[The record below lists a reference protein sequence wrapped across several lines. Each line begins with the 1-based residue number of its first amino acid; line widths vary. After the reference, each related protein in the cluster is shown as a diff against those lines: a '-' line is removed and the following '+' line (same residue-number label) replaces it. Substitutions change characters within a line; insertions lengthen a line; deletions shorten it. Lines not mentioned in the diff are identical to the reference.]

1 MTPAL
6 ARAEMTD
13 AQFRASVR
21 ADAIKAGC
29 PPAVADYLS
38 AQVGKTPTGAEREH
52 RDETRSRL
60 AGYRMTGK
68 SDALDRIAFLF
79 GAEKLV
85 PDFRRAGVPLPRV
98 VALLSEVTGT
108 RRAIGAAGI
117 ANVRMQLQ
125 ALAYYRGTAS

>member
-6 ARAEMTD
+6 AMATTD
-13 AQFRASVR
+13 TQFRASVR

-29 PPAVADYLS
+29 PPAVADYLA
-38 AQVGKTPTGAEREH
+38 AQVGKTPTAAERER

-60 AGYRMTGK
+60 VGYRMTAK
-68 SDALDRIAFLF
+68 ADALDRIAWMF
-79 GAEKLV
+79 GATSLV
-85 PDFRRAGVPLPRV
+85 PIFRRAGVPLSRV
-98 VALLSEVTGT
+98 VALLSEATGT

-125 ALAYYRGTAS
+125 ASNHYRGTAS